1 MKESQST
8 IGGGDQLDGHAVG
21 AGDVI
26 DADVMGEGD

>member
-8 IGGGDQLDGHAVG
+8 IGGGDQLDGPVLG
-21 AGDVI
+21 AGNVI